1 MVDAMRQLLT
11 KFGARRQ
18 NVGSNSKFR
27 VKLFTLILLRSFGHV
42 FKSYN

>member
-18 NVGSNSKFR
+18 NVSSISKFR
-27 VKLFTLILLRSFGHV
+27 VKLFTLILLRLFGHV
-42 FKSYN
+42 VKSCN